1 MIVKT
6 YSYRYAEEIL
16 QHSSNIEIYNELMDI
31 FKNCP
36 LPVYKGKSKNQKS
49 KDVVQQLH
57 IFMKHLLV
65 KIGNQ
70 NH

>member
-36 LPVYKGKSKNQKS
+36 LPGYQRYV
-49 KDVVQQLH
+49 
-57 IFMKHLLV
+57 
-65 KIGNQ
+65 
-70 NH
+70 